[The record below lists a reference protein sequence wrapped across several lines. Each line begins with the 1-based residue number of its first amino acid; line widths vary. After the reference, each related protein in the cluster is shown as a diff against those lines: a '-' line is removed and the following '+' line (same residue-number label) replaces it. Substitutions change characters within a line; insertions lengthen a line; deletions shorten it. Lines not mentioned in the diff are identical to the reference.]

1 MPCHWHWGLLKPGFE
16 KGKSTISIIMN
27 RFDRDKNLSRKLKLR
42 IFNEEKMIL
51 ERYINVEE
59 NLEINSQD
67 LLNYEAGCFINLVC
81 SYR

>member
-1 MPCHWHWGLLKPGFE
+1 
-16 KGKSTISIIMN
+16 MN

-67 LLNYEAGCFINLVC
+67 L
-81 SYR
+81 